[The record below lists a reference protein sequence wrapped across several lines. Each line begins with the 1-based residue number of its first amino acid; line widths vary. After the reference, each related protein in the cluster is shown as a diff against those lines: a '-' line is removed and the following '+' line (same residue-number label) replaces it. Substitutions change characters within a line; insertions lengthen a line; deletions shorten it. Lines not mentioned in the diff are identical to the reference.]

1 MKGVF
6 FSAISYLIIRIAL
19 SYVHIKSITINLL
32 ISFIVFFFIE
42 GYFEANHI

>member
-1 MKGVF
+1 
-6 FSAISYLIIRIAL
+6 
-19 SYVHIKSITINLL
+19 LL